1 MSLNLYQCPR
11 CNTADI
17 KPEHAC
23 PATDGQIV
31 QASIV
36 IRFCDVCG
44 GRLEAGKSFHT
55 TWCASAHRAELADR
69 RQQVIDRC
77 SVGDDDIVS
86 YIEGAMDLAP
96 WQKDILRQLLDN
108 YRHGTPV
115 KVSAN
120 SRRNGHQ
127 TLKRHWERIEKLLKA
142 EEK

>member
-11 CNTADI
+11 CNTADV
-17 KPEHAC
+17 KPEHVCLNGETA
-23 PATDGQIV
+23 

-55 TWCASAHRAELADR
+55 NWCAAAHRAEHVDK

-77 SVGDDDIVS
+77 NISDDDIVS
-86 YIEGAMDLAP
+86 YIEGAMDLVP
-96 WQKDILRQLLDN
+96 WQKQILHQLLDAYRN
-108 YRHGTPV
+108 GKTVQIANNSKRHG
-115 KVSAN
+115 
-120 SRRNGHQ
+120 Q
-127 TLKRHWERIEKLLKA
+127 MTLKRHWQRIEKLLKA